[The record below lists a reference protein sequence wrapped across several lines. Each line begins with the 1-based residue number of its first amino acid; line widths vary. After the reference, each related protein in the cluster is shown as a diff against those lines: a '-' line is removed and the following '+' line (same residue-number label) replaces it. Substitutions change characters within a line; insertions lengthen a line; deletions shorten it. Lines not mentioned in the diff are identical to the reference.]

1 LAVNVNL
8 SKRYPVKDSAAEGA
22 MEAAGSNAE
31 NFMPDRYHS
40 QEVWDWLSSLPQER
54 LLELLAVHVA
64 SSVDASANHAGTL
77 RAAQALDVRKW
88 FTPDAENY
96 FGKVSKDQILADLA
110 EMGVTGDEI
119 KACGSMKKGELA
131 KAAAKVASERTGD
144 WLPIPML
151 PVEHVETADEGYY
164 LEEIEDFEEAA

>member
-1 LAVNVNL
+1 
-8 SKRYPVKDSAAEGA
+8 

-110 EMGVTGDEI
+110 EMCDRRRDQSLRVHEEG
-119 KACGSMKKGELA
+119 
-131 KAAAKVASERTGD
+131 RTGQGRRESGFRTHGG
-144 WLPIPML
+144 LA
-151 PVEHVETADEGYY
+151 ADTHASRGARRDSGRR
-164 LEEIEDFEEAA
+164 LLSRGNRGLRRSGIGNARGRSPAAHSSAVN